1 MIEGLLAR
9 LRDGGDQICYQ
20 DGAQA
25 LTYAECYERVC
36 TLSQALRRQ
45 GTGPVAVYGHKCAM
59 QFVSILACVAA
70 QRCYIPLDT
79 HMPRKR
85 IEEILAQAGAE
96 LVLANA
102 PLDVPG
108 VACFSP
114 EALAQAY
121 PEEAAVYP
129 MENEYAYIIFTSGS
143 TGKSKG
149 VPISYENLSHFIA
162 WITQAEELAAFH
174 GARVLSV
181 SRFSFDLSVM
191 DIYFSLFTGGTIVA
205 VSYEIRDNLQRFYD
219 ELRDDQVALMVMTPT
234 LAKLLLLEE
243 NFSREFF
250 TDLRGFFFCGECL
263 EASTA
268 RRLHERFPEAVV
280 INAYGPTECTC
291 CVTLVNIS
299 AEMEREEPLPVGIVS
314 RAAVD
319 VLLEDDEIVL
329 RGGSVFGGY
338 LGMAPDDCRN
348 APNSFHTKDIGALD
362 GDLLYCRGRKD
373 HQVKYEGYR
382 IELGDIEQ
390 NLLQID
396 GVREAVVC
404 AKRKSGTGV
413 VRLLKAFVVASTS
426 DLDEKAIKSALAK
439 RLPAYMIPKTIILMD
454 ALPVNANG
462 KYDRKKL
469 EML

>member
-9 LRDGGDQICYQ
+9 LRGGGDQICYQ

-36 TLSQALRRQ
+36 TLAQALRRQ
-45 GTGPVAVYGHKCAM
+45 GNGPVAVYGHKCAM

-70 QRCYIPLDT
+70 RRCYIPLDT

-96 LVLANA
+96 LVLTNA

-191 DIYFSLFTGGTIVA
+191 DIYFTLFTGGTIVA

-243 NFSREFF
+243 NFSQEYFP
-250 TDLRGFFFCGECL
+250 DLRGFFFCGECL
-263 EASTA
+263 EAATA

-280 INAYGPTECTC
+280 VNAYGPTECTC

-338 LGMAPDDCRN
+338 LGVAPDDCRSV
-348 APNSFHTKDIGALD
+348 PNSFHTKDIGALD

-413 VRLLKAFVVASTS
+413 VRLLKAFVVASAS

-439 RLPAYMIPKTIILMD
+439 RLPAYMIPKTIVLMD